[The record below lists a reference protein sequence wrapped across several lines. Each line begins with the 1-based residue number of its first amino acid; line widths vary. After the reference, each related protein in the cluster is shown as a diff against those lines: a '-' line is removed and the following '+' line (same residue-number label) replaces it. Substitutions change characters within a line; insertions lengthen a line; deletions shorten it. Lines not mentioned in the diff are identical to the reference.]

1 MSDSAPA
8 GVLLNFIASN
18 VAALFLGV
26 TGGDLAL
33 ATAGAL
39 AMIEDYRARG
49 SADLVAVGQIV
60 THGLASIVAARQ
72 ASEFG
77 SDTRLALAFQRNMV
91 ALTRSAGRIARP
103 PYTDDTKT
111 EATRPLG
118 PADDPAGD
126 ADLFMSVE
134 AASMLAAEAEARLR
148 RPATMGA
155 AARDLDAGDL
165 DAAGLDAVEL
175 DAMDR
180 DMIDADLTEADPANP
195 VPVAAA
201 ILPALAAPPALGRP
215 PVKPAPATMGPRTGM
230 RQTPARDPIG
240 EALWAITMAREAKLM
255 ADGIETLPPHQRADT
270 RAWAK
275 VLSQAANDIL
285 RA

>member
-103 PYTDDTKT
+103 PCTDDINT

-165 DAAGLDAVEL
+165 DVAGLDAVEL
-175 DAMDR
+175 DAVDR
-180 DMIDADLTEADPANP
+180 DMMDADLTEADPANP
-195 VPVAAA
+195 APVA
-201 ILPALAAPPALGRP
+201 AAPPALGRP
-215 PVKPAPATMGPRTGM
+215 PVKPAPATMGPRAGM
-230 RQTPARDPIG
+230 RQTPARDPNG
-240 EALWAITMAREAKLM
+240 EALWTITMAREAKLM